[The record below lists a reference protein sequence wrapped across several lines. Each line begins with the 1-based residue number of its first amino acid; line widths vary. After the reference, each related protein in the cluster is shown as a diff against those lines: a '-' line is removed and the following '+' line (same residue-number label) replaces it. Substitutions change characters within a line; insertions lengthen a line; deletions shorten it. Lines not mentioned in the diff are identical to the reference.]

1 MMDKLYHEKL
11 FDEISGKL
19 QELTVAPREDE
30 RMSERLEQMQIQIR
44 RSQEELK
51 ATKALL
57 QEKIQSM
64 DSMNFASHDSNREV
78 KRLSEQLDQE
88 RINSS
93 KLSTELAKSLELNL
107 RLQYEIEEVR
117 AKTNQGNEKLEQK
130 LLEKE
135 TTLADLQADLDM
147 KTQEI
152 QKANESLAEYDQH
165 LEEQNELMKKLFD
178 VAEKKMIELKMALDK
193 KTIESQDYYS
203 NLQQGATQIQAL
215 RQENSALKDY
225 FDKVTAL
232 HRPITEGPRA

>member
-19 QELTVAPREDE
+19 QELNFTPRDE
-30 RMSERLEQMQIQIR
+30 RMSERLEQMQTQMRI
-44 RSQEELK
+44 SQEELK

-57 QEKIQSM
+57 QEKIQTM
-64 DSMNFASHDSNREV
+64 DAMSFASNDTHREI
-78 KRLSEQLDQE
+78 KRLSDQLEQE

-117 AKTNQGNEKLEQK
+117 AKTNVGVEKMEQK
-130 LLEKE
+130 ILEKE
-135 TTLADLQADLDM
+135 TELADLQAELDVRGE
-147 KTQEI
+147 EI
-152 QKANESLAEYDQH
+152 QKAKESLIQYENH
-165 LEEQNELMKKLFD
+165 LEEQNTLMKKLFE

-193 KTIESQDYYS
+193 KTLESQDHLS
-203 NLQQGATQIQAL
+203 NLQQGSTQIQAL
-215 RQENSALKDY
+215 RQENTALKEY

-232 HRPITEGPRA
+232 HRPTEGPRA